1 MKKSILYLI
10 ILLLNLFPTFSQEII
25 NNTGTV
31 SNEAIQQIR
40 VPGIDDILLF
50 QTLNRGFGNY
60 VLAQQTGNLNTAN
73 INQQNTTSTSTEMSN
88 QSYTVQSG
96 NSNELTIGQI
106 GSGNLLL
113 GFQLG
118 YLAGLTG
125 SGTENTLVDP
135 VGTVSSAES
144 AVVGIGS
151 VIVGERNKLIVTQ
164 EGDHNGL
171 MAVQQGTGNSILAK
185 QTGNNNYLLAMQKGA
200 NNTIADYAQGNE
212 SEQVLFERVIQ
223 LGDNLTLKT
232 AGATDSSVAGNT
244 VMQTGANL
252 TLELNNDLLNTAG
265 GVTINQ
271 TGTDMKVVID
281 QSFFSFPM
289 K

>member
-1 MKKSILYLI
+1 MKKHILYLI
-10 ILLLNLFPTFSQEII
+10 ILLLNVFPTFSQDII
-25 NNTGTV
+25 NNTGPL
-31 SNEAIQQIR
+31 SSKAIQQIR

-50 QTLNRGFGNY
+50 QTLNRGLSNY
-60 VLAQQTGNLNTAN
+60 ALTQQTGKLNTAN
-73 INQQNTTSTSTEMSN
+73 INQNSTSTDMSN

-118 YLAGLTG
+118 YLANHAGSIQDNPAGDQTSMTSVSGSLT
-125 SGTENTLVDP
+125 D
-135 VGTVSSAES
+135 
-144 AVVGIGS
+144 GIGS
-151 VIVGERNKLIVTQ
+151 VVTGENNKLNISQV
-164 EGDHNGL
+164 GDNNGV
-171 MAVQQGTGNSILAK
+171 MAVQQGTYNSISAK
-185 QTGNNNYLLAMQKGA
+185 QRGSNNYLLAMQKGTD
-200 NNTIADYAQGNE
+200 NTISDYAQENE
-212 SEQVLFERVIQ
+212 SGQVLFDRVIQ
-223 LGDNLTLKT
+223 IGDNLTLKT
-232 AGATDSSVAGNT
+232 DGATDSSITGNT

-252 TLELNNDLLNTAG
+252 TLEINNNLLNTAG

-271 TGTDMKVVID
+271 TGSDMKVVID